1 MATSSFDAEFV
12 IVDPEEV
19 EKFLEKLND
28 PDIVYIPSSINS
40 EENFF
45 SWLQEDPSMEYIV
58 DTLESLVEIVELA
71 GMHDYPEYHRAKSL
85 VKVLEK
91 KLWVN

>member
-1 MATSSFDAEFV
+1 MATSSFDKKFV
-12 IVDPEEV
+12 IGDPEEL
-19 EKFLEKLND
+19 EKFLSALNSTD
-28 PDIVYIPSSINS
+28 VVGVPSSVNS

-58 DTLESLVEIVELA
+58 DTLDSLIEIVELN
-71 GMHDYPEYHRAKSL
+71 GMHNYPEYHRAKTL

-91 KLWVN
+91 K